1 MNHSSGKQRTLGSTV
16 RCSGVGLHTGK
27 MVQMTLSP
35 SAVNSGIIFIRS
47 DIDNGEGARAQVAA
61 TYHAV
66 TDTMLGTTVENMYGT
81 KVSTIEHLM
90 AALWGLGVDNA
101 IIEISGPE
109 VPIMDGSSDPFVFL
123 VECAGVVEQTEARR
137 VLKIDRTI
145 TVTEGDSTITVMP
158 HDGFVLDV
166 EIAFNHAAIARQQAE
181 YDFSQVTFRQ
191 MLSRARTFGFER
203 DVERLQ
209 AIGLARGGSLNN
221 AIVIGDDR
229 VLNEDGLRYED
240 EFVRHKALD
249 CVGDFFLAGMRIEG
263 RIIAY
268 KPGHGIN
275 NKLLKTIF
283 SQKDAWHI
291 KDGLALVSNNEDVI
305 TRPTAS
311 RMISGVSALAGAAM
325 LPAKW

>member
-1 MNHSSGKQRTLGSTV
+1 MNLSTGKQKTLGSVV
-16 RCSGVGLHTGK
+16 RCSGVGLHTGR

-35 SAVNSGIIFIRS
+35 AAVNTGITFIRT

-61 TYHAV
+61 QYHHV
-66 TDTMLGTTVENMYGT
+66 TDTMLGTTIENMYGT

-101 IIEISGPE
+101 IIEVGGPE

-123 VECAGVVEQTEARR
+123 IECAGVVEQADARR
-137 VLKIDRTI
+137 ILKIDQTL
-145 TVTEGDSTITVMP
+145 TVSEGDSTITIMP

-166 EIAFNHAAIARQQAE
+166 EIAFNHAVISQQQAE
-181 YDFSQVTFRQ
+181 YDFSRVTFRQ
-191 MLSRARTFGFER
+191 MLSRARTFGFAR
-203 DVERLQ
+203 DVERMQSL
-209 AIGLARGGSLNN
+209 GLARGGSLNN
-221 AIVIGDDR
+221 AIVIGDEH
-229 VLNEDGLRYED
+229 VLNEDGLRYDD

-263 RIIAY
+263 RVMAY

-283 SQKDAWHI
+283 AHKNAWHI
-291 KDGLALVSNNEDVI
+291 KDGLSLASTPDMI
-305 TRPTAS
+305 ARPTAA
-311 RMISGVSALAGAAM
+311 RMTSGASALVGAAM